1 MFKAIAI
8 ILAILSLICG
18 GGTGKKPEMMKGMTV
33 QAASCGISE
42 AAVRAPKECGIGT
55 AATRVPGDGQGQGIG
70 DAAVRTP
77 GK

>member
-18 GGTGKKPEMMKGMTV
+18 GGTGKKPV
-33 QAASCGISE
+33 QVASCGISTAE
-42 AAVRAPKECGIGT
+42 VRVPEECGIGT

-70 DAAVRTP
+70 DAAIRVP
-77 GK
+77 